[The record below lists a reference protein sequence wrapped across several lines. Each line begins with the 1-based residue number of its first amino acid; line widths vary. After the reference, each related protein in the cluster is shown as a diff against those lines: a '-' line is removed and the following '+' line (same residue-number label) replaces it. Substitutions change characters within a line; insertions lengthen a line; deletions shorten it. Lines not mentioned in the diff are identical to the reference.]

1 MAEVATDHSA
11 DWQGLGVSILHRL
24 VIDTLLDAAKLPAPK
39 YVRDIEEV
47 VRGLKQGDDAGRDA
61 TGQQGS
67 GGRFELAA
75 LVMPATVDHIR
86 AISSHGERMP
96 AKSTYFYPK
105 LLSGLVINP
114 LE

>member
-1 MAEVATDHSA
+1 MTNSRMTNDESTKPGSHSSF
-11 DWQGLGVSILHRL
+11 DIRHSSLPP
-24 VIDTLLDAAKLPAPK
+24 LPAPK
-39 YVRDIEEV
+39 YVRDIKEV
-47 VRGLKQGDDAGRDA
+47 VRGLKEGDAAGRDA
-61 TGQQGS
+61 TGQSGT